1 MTRYKFVPII
11 MVSLVIVLTGC
22 TAPKNDEI
30 VATPTMP
37 SFEEVSTSIFLTQN
51 APPVGF
57 SQVNFDPLDL
67 HLAEH
72 GGWVYQI
79 TGSFEGTYDD
89 SGQPV
94 QGSLSIQ
101 VIGNESGQTRRV
113 LFEASGRAFLVD
125 DALLTLEGV
134 RFINDYYLVDVNGQ
148 CTVDMGG
155 QAGSA
160 TIADLSA
167 GQIIGGVTRAVP
179 TGHRME
185 IEGIPAW
192 QYTFAPGDVRLPA
205 VHTLAN
211 STVALAAD
219 LWIAPQFNAV
229 LRYEVTVQV
238 ERVHLLWA
246 DQTASTISGTL
257 YLHYD
262 LSIPDLGVQPNIS
275 VPHGC

>member
-1 MTRYKFVPII
+1 MTHYKLWPII
-11 MVSLVIVLTGC
+11 MAGLALVLVGC
-22 TAPKNDEI
+22 SSPKNNEVI
-30 VATPTMP
+30 ATPTIP

-51 APPVGF
+51 APPAGF
-57 SQVNFDPLDL
+57 SQVAFDPLDL
-67 HLAEH
+67 HLSDH
-72 GGWVYQI
+72 GGWVYQL
-79 TGSFEGTYDD
+79 TGSFDGIYDD

-101 VIGNESGQTRRV
+101 VIGNEAGQTRRV
-113 LFEASGRAFLVD
+113 LFEASGQAFLID
-125 DALLTLEGV
+125 DAILTLEGV

-167 GQIIGGVTRAVP
+167 GQVIGGVARAVP
-179 TGHRME
+179 NGHRME
-185 IEGIPAW
+185 IDGVPAW
-192 QYTFAPGDVRLPA
+192 QYTFAPADVRLPA

-211 STVALAAD
+211 SRVALAAD
-219 LWIAPQFNAV
+219 LWIAPQYNAV
-229 LRYEVTVQV
+229 LRYEVTVEV

-246 DQTASTISGTL
+246 DQTAATVSGTL
-257 YLHYD
+257 YLRYD
-262 LSIPDLGVQPNIS
+262 LSIPDLGIQPNIS